1 MVKTLNLLPC
11 PRSLK
16 LCPGM
21 FTLPKRAIIHFDP
34 NDATLLPIV
43 KRLQTDAKEIGVELI
58 LGSARASRAVSSALA
73 GHIIVRRTKN
83 LPTDEASVG
92 TREGARAPR
101 SESYTLTIDK
111 NGIQILFR
119 EIGGLRTAAA
129 TLRQILR
136 QYDRHLP
143 CLKIRDWPDF
153 PRRGVMLDISR
164 GRVPKLETLLELV
177 EHLADFKINE
187 FQLYTEH
194 TFAYRHYQSVWQ
206 SWGALTGE
214 EIRQLDARCREL
226 GIDLVPNQNS
236 FGHLRYFLEHPRIK
250 KLAEVSAPYKD
261 ASGEFVRRPSTLAPD
276 HPGALPF
283 LRKLYDELLPNFSS
297 QFFNVGCD
305 ETWDLGRGRSKKL
318 CARLG
323 KGRVYL
329 DFLKKIHREV
339 STRGKR
345 TMFWGD
351 IILKYPKLIPELASF
366 GVPPS
371 GGLRGKPYKP
381 PKGGTPNLIALNW
394 GYEANHPF
402 DRETAL
408 FAKAKIPF
416 YVCPGTS
423 TWQTL
428 IGRHDNALA
437 NLRAAAQAGRRHGA
451 IGYLITDWGDG
462 GHPQPLAVS
471 HLPCL
476 AGASLSWCAKTF
488 DEAKLIPVLSRDVFK
503 DPTGNAAQAAFA
515 LGRAHRKLKF
525 TVPNETPLG
534 TVIAAPPPE
543 RRELFCRNGLKHHTR
558 ISGKNVRAT
567 LKEIEKQRAVLHR
580 AKPSSKSG
588 NVLLHELDLAARM
601 AAQSCQFLLWQQAR
615 AAGRN
620 SEAKRLA
627 RSGIRELRK
636 LEKDFNAYWP
646 LRNKATPQ
654 HCSAFLKW
662 RIEDYQSKWR
672 NE

>member
-1 MVKTLNLLPC
+1 VNILPC

-16 LCPGM
+16 LCPGT
-21 FTLPKRAIIHFDP
+21 FTLPRRATLQLD
-34 NDATLLPIV
+34 TLLPDDV
-43 KRLQTDAKEIGVELI
+43 ARSVAGRLQTGLERRSPTRREDHVGVQ
-58 LGSARASRAVSSALA
+58 ALA
-73 GHIIVRRTKN
+73 CSGGTLKRELQRAGSETGAPPATIRVVRSKSA
-83 LPTDEASVG
+83 PTHA
-92 TREGARAPR
+92 EG
-101 SESYTLTIDK
+101 YKLTIDR
-111 NGIQILFR
+111 NGVRIEFR
-119 EIGGLRTAAA
+119 EAPGLHAAVA
-129 TLRQILR
+129 TLRQLLR
-136 QYDRHLP
+136 QYGRRLP

-214 EIRQLDARCREL
+214 EVRKLDARCQQL

-236 FGHLRYFLEHPRIK
+236 FGHLRYFLEHPRLK
-250 KLAEVSAPYKD
+250 KLAEVSGPYPD
-261 ASGEFVRRPSTLAPD
+261 DSGEFVRRPSTLAPN
-276 HPGALPF
+276 HPGTLPF
-283 LRKLYDELLPNFSS
+283 LRKLYDELLPNFRSR
-297 QFFNVGCD
+297 FFNVGCD
-305 ETWDLGRGRSKKL
+305 ETWDLGHGRSKKL
-318 CARLG
+318 CATKG
-323 KGRVYL
+323 QGRVYL
-329 DFLKKIHREV
+329 DFLKKIHREI
-339 STRGKR
+339 SARGKR

-351 IILKYPKLIPELASF
+351 IILKYPKLIKELAKLGRDVLPRVQADRQVS
-366 GVPPS
+366 P
-371 GGLRGKPYKP
+371 
-381 PKGGTPNLIALNW
+381 TIIALNW

-402 DRETAL
+402 NREAAL

-428 IGRHDNALA
+428 IGQHDNALA

-471 HLPCL
+471 YLPYL

-488 DEAKLIPVLSRDVFK
+488 DEAKLVPVLSRNVFH
-503 DPTGNAAQAAFA
+503 DPTGNAAKAAFA
-515 LGRAHRKLKF
+515 LGRAHRKLNF

-534 TVIAAPPPE
+534 TAITVPPPE
-543 RRELFCRNGLKHHTR
+543 QRELFCRNGLKHHAW
-558 ISGKNVRAT
+558 ISGKNIHAT
-567 LKEIEKQRAVLHR
+567 LKEIEKQCALLQH
-580 AKPSSKSG
+580 AQPSTKTG
-588 NVLLHELDLAARM
+588 KGLLAELDLAARM
-601 AAQSCQFLLWQQAR
+601 AAQSCQFMLWQQTL
-615 AAGRN
+615 AAGEN
-620 SEAKRLA
+620 SKATHWA
-627 RSGIRELRK
+627 RTGIRELRK

-662 RIEDYQSKWR
+662 RMEDYQSKWR